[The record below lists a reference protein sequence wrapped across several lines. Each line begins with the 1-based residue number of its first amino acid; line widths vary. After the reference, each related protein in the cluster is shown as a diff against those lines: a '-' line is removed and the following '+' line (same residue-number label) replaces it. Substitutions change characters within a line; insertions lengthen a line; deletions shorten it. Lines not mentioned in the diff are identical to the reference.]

1 MKTRLSVAMVLLL
14 LAATAWITTSEA
26 RQTDDDA
33 KEATSAADSILPT
46 GELVTL
52 YALDD
57 SSCAFDFDRGQVVEV
72 DRARLDL
79 ASADMVFNRY
89 AEGALTFAHK
99 RDAKA
104 IVIDLGEEYVE
115 ANRQPT
121 DEAPQIPL
129 SIYYSIFLDGRRIK
143 YVDGGG
149 TLHHHRRGQDVL
161 NQFPDSGAFSVEP
174 QAGHTYLLRYQD
186 RLRGV
191 SRLVKFQVI
200 DFERGRW
207 LTFRWAPMA

>member
-1 MKTRLSVAMVLLL
+1 MNPRFSVAILLL
-14 LAATAWITTSEA
+14 LAATAWVATSEA
-26 RQTDDDA
+26 RQTDDESSESAD
-33 KEATSAADSILPT
+33 ATSSILPT

-52 YALDD
+52 YAVDD
-57 SSCAFDFDRGQVVEV
+57 SSCSFDFDRGTVVEV

-79 ASADMVFNRY
+79 AVADMVFGRY
-89 AEGALTFAHK
+89 SEGVLTFAHA
-99 RDAKA
+99 RNARA

-115 ANRQPT
+115 ANSQPT
-121 DEAPQIPL
+121 DEAPRVPL
-129 SIYYSIFLDGRRIK
+129 SIFYSIFLDGRRIK

-161 NQFPDSGAFSVEP
+161 NQYPDAGAFHVEP
-174 QAGHTYLLRYQD
+174 KEGHTYLLRYAE
-186 RLRGV
+186 RLHGV

-200 DFERGRW
+200 DVEPGRW